1 VLKYKNFL
9 SYQNSDIG
17 ASMETAP
24 PDTETAVTGFVLGQ
38 LRRLSDEA
46 GRLERMA
53 RESGGQPVAGAMDR
67 LRHRLAAHVVVEE
80 RLFIGPLRG
89 SHAHETLRA
98 LRSEHD
104 LLEHR
109 AAEIQARGC
118 PPSDVAA
125 LGRTLR
131 AHIEEESRL
140 VRSASAQAE
149 QRLSEIPPWRADELF
164 ERAGGPTET
173 WPGEWLG

>member
-1 VLKYKNFL
+1 
-9 SYQNSDIG
+9 
-17 ASMETAP
+17 MEKTP
-24 PDTETAVTGFVLGQ
+24 ETQPAVTTFVLGQ

-53 RESGGQPVAGAMDR
+53 NERGGRAIVGAMDR

-80 RLFIGPLRG
+80 RLFVRPLSG
-89 SHAHETLRA
+89 SRAPENLRA

-109 AAEIQARGC
+109 AAEIQGSGC
-118 PPSDVAA
+118 APSEVVA
-125 LGRTLR
+125 LSRILR
-131 AHIEEESRL
+131 EHIEEESRF
-140 VRSASAQAE
+140 VRSASAEAE

-164 ERAGGPTET
+164 ECAGGPTET